1 MQVLFTLNAFRLATE
16 FQESIKTRE
25 EKIIQ
30 SIINSKSSYCSN
42 RKLLVTEGENTK
54 LYCLKKK

>member
-30 SIINSKSSYCSN
+30 SIINSKSSYYSN

-54 LYCLKKK
+54 L